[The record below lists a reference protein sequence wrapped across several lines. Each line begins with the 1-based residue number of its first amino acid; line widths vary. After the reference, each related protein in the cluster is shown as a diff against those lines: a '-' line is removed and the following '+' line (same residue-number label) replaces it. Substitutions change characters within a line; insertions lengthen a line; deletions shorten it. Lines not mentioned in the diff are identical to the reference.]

1 MKSPRNWGQLLTC
14 ELAAKAKTRMH
25 NPSLTFHNWEHIERV
40 TWHAEHTFAFPFD
53 VSFGKAILT
62 HDVVYD
68 DKPQKEWRSAEW
80 LFEMD
85 GETATNIAAARH
97 IMKTDGHQVTD
108 DNRMILSDLG
118 NFMYPKMTH
127 EDFYKVM
134 MESMNLYKA
143 KPDAIIDA
151 SLAFLSKLHD
161 NFADN
166 VLSNVG
172 PMERVAF
179 LGIRTGIERAMMSY
193 EESEK
198 GAKRGS
204 K

>member
-1 MKSPRNWGQLLTC
+1 MKTPRNWEQLLASD
-14 ELAAKAKTRMH
+14 LAAKAKARMDD
-25 NPSLTFHNWEHIERV
+25 PALIYHNWAHVERV
-40 TWHAEHTFAFPFD
+40 AWHAQHTFEFPFD
-53 VSFGKAILT
+53 VAFGKAIVA

-68 DKPQKEWRSAEW
+68 AKAQKEWRSAEW
-80 LFEMD
+80 LFEVD
-85 GETATNIAAARH
+85 GATATNVEAARH

-108 DNRMILSDLG
+108 DNRMILVDLA

-127 EDFYKVM
+127 EDFYKIM
-134 MESMNLYKA
+134 MESMNLYKVPA
-143 KPDAIIDA
+143 EVIVDT
-151 SLAFLSKLHD
+151 SLAFLTKLHD

-166 VLSNVG
+166 ILTHVT
-172 PMERVAF
+172 PMERAAF

-193 EESEK
+193 EDAGK